1 MCLLYFPITFLFQ
14 ELSWHFTW
22 IWTPITTA
30 TTLSSIAKNCNNSK
44 TTFAWKTVEKQL
56 WELPVWKGRREYRAR
71 PQGAG
76 EAAELLWIFKISS
89 TCKANLRLHGFP
101 WSSSLVGT
109 KKWELAGGAVTS
121 PARSPRM
128 LWEAWAGLQGWG
140 YHLLGGGLLLMLEGE
155 AWKDVQEF
163 RKLQLYLHLR
173 WDVLAG
179 SSAAPHS
186 TGSQGVLKWLLL
198 SSPWKILRDSRY
210 HIIHCSKKRISTWI
224 NKVENVYL
232 VIFF

>member
-56 WELPVWKGRREYRAR
+56 WELPVWKGRRRYRAR

-89 TCKANLRLHGFP
+89 TCKADLRLQGFP
-101 WSSSLVGT
+101 WSSSLVLRNEN
-109 KKWELAGGAVTS
+109 WQVELWHLQQGAPGCSGKPELGFRAEGITYLEVGCCWCWRGSLKRHAG
-121 PARSPRM
+121 
-128 LWEAWAGLQGWG
+128 
-140 YHLLGGGLLLMLEGE
+140 
-155 AWKDVQEF
+155 VQEASALPASPVRCTGWF
-163 RKLQLYLHLR
+163 F
-173 WDVLAG
+173 
-179 SSAAPHS
+179 SSTSHHWL
-186 TGSQGVLKWLLL
+186 TGSLEVVAPFISLKDFM
-198 SSPWKILRDSRY
+198 RQ
-210 HIIHCSKKRISTWI
+210 
-224 NKVENVYL
+224 
-232 VIFF
+232 